1 MKGWAFPKIFEGN
14 SVKLVEGVE
23 AVIQDLKLLFE
34 VEPMEFGGDPGF
46 GSNMKLL
53 KFRPKNQ
60 LTLDLMVDA
69 ICQSQLFI
77 PNVVFSRDSVKI
89 AYKKGGEVDITIRAV
104 IDKNNYIQE
113 IHLVQEDQANG

>member
-1 MKGWAFPKIFEGN
+1 MKGWAFPRIFEGN
-14 SVKLVEGVE
+14 SVKLVDGVE

-34 VEPMEFGGDPGF
+34 AEPLEFRLDPGY
-46 GSNMKLL
+46 GSNVKLL

-77 PNVVFSRDSVKI
+77 PNVIFKRDSVKVKYI
-89 AYKKGGEVDITIRAV
+89 AAGVDIEIRAI

-113 IHLVQEDQANG
+113 IHLVQEDRANG